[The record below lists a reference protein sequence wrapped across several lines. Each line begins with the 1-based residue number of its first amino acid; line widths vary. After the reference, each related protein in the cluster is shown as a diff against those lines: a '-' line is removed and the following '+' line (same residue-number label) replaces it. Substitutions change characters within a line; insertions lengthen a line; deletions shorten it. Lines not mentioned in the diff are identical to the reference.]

1 MIILPADQHLRSWR
15 TSLAETVTLRT
26 EFSEQHFGELCLPW
40 VIQLGVLLLFF
51 FLKVESGLL
60 LATLLLTHSRRPRYE
75 VDCFLWL
82 KRRSPLSTVVGRRG
96 LVVIF
101 RSISETVT
109 RLSLVLILFGTG
121 RNRRMAS
128 FSVNSSEARELHEDG
143 EYGMACWFGLFCD

>member
-1 MIILPADQHLRSWR
+1 MSALGDTAGSAAIIVFLEGRKW
-15 TSLAETVTLRT
+15 TSVGYS
-26 EFSEQHFGELCLPW
+26 F
-40 VIQLGVLLLFF
+40 
-51 FLKVESGLL
+51 
-60 LATLLLTHSRRPRYE
+60 THSRRPMCE

-82 KRRSPLSTVVGRRG
+82 QRSSPLSTVVGRRG

-101 RSISETVT
+101 RSISETVM

-143 EYGMACWFGLFCD
+143 EYGMAC